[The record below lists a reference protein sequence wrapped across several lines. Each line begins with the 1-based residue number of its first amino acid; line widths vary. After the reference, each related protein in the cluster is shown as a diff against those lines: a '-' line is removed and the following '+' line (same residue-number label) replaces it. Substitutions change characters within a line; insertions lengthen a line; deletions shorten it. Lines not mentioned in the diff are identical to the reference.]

1 MLQRIEDEM
10 YLMRL
15 KYGDSFRLLDIT
27 NFAAW
32 ETEYEHG
39 TSSLVLAGRQFS
51 ASRNASL
58 TEAFSGQVRASLAL
72 NS

>member
-1 MLQRIEDEM
+1 MYKETGSLVNQTVMLRRFEDET

-15 KYGDSFRLLDIT
+15 KNGHNVRLLDIT

-39 TSSLVLAGRQFS
+39 TSSLVLTGRQF
-51 ASRNASL
+51 
-58 TEAFSGQVRASLAL
+58 
-72 NS
+72 